1 MNEMN
6 VKVLKIRIADEFL
19 LQDQKMIDN
28 FLNNHEI
35 IKVETAF
42 VHEENFWSVVLYFN
56 EYKTEISK
64 NTVKDS
70 KAMKYSADDETL
82 TSDEIEILEALKLW
96 RSEKAKEQNLPSYFI
111 ATNKELISVAKF
123 KPAKKQELLEIKG
136 FGKHKIEN
144 YGEEIL
150 EILESV

>member
-1 MNEMN
+1 M
-6 VKVLKIRIADEFL
+6 KVLKVRIADEFL
-19 LQDQKMIDN
+19 LQDQKMIDD

-42 VHEENFWSVVLYFN
+42 VHDESFWSVVLYFN
-56 EYKTEISK
+56 EYKNAVAK
-64 NTVKDS
+64 NVVKDS
-70 KAMKYSADDETL
+70 KALKYSAEDEEL
-82 TSDEIEILEALKLW
+82 NSDEIEILDALKLW

-111 ATNKELISVAKF
+111 ATNKELISVAKY
-123 KPAKKQELLEIKG
+123 KPAKKEELLDIKG